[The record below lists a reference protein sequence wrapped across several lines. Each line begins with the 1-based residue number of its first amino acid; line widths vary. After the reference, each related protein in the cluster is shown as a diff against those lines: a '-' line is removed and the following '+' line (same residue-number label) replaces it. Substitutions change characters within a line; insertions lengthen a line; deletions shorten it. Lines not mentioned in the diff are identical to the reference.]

1 MNRIKNGASPFVKQG
16 QNVVGNQNE
25 KDLKNL
31 WNYPDGFK
39 QTDNNSNISNNP
51 DVDTM
56 KDGGPMSGNT
66 RYQIHHIIPIGRGGQ
81 VYNFN
86 NLAIVTPLYHCSM
99 LEYQYHQGGGK
110 KQ

>member
-1 MNRIKNGASPFVKQG
+1 
-16 QNVVGNQNE
+16 
-25 KDLKNL
+25 
-31 WNYPDGFK
+31 
-39 QTDNNSNISNNP
+39 
-51 DVDTM
+51 
-56 KDGGPMSGNT
+56 MSGNT